1 MTQNARGIF
10 AMIETPKRIPA
21 EKSIK
26 LPKSLNMPKLDFVN
40 AIILRY
46 ANTFVGGFKLDKKTI
61 VIAITTST
69 VPNILTSM
77 FFKSLFY
84 F

>member
-1 MTQNARGIF
+1 
-10 AMIETPKRIPA
+10 MIETPKRIPA

-26 LPKSLNMPKLDFVN
+26 LPKSLNMPKLDFVK
-40 AIILRY
+40 AITLRY
-46 ANTFVGGFKLDKKTI
+46 AKTFVGGFKLDKKTI
-61 VIAITTST
+61 VIAITMST

>member
-1 MTQNARGIF
+1 MLIVDGIVK
-10 AMIETPKRIPA
+10 IIDENKISPA
-21 EKSIK
+21 EKSIQ
-26 LPKSLNMPKLDFVN
+26 LPKSLNMPKLDFVK
-40 AIILRY
+40 AITLRY
-46 ANTFVGGFKLDKKTI
+46 AKTFVGGFKLDKKTI
-61 VIAITTST
+61 VIAITMST